1 MLQKDCTLQK
11 IMYSLDFCQLVW
23 KGSKSSVLS
32 FD

>member
-1 MLQKDCTLQK
+1 MLQKGCILQK
-11 IMYSLDFCQLVW
+11 IMYSLGFRQLVR